1 MDIILNILHWWF
13 FDFYLTTV
21 VFCFAL
27 VGLTF
32 FTRLDYI
39 LENVTYIIGSLPD
52 DNTTAIKLKK
62 KLEIIKNSEVK
73 KFTFREKLIF
83 LKSCVN
89 VFIPFYRFFYTIYIV
104 SMGFMDISNRVSEE
118 EIQSIFGEIQEEDRS
133 KEIHKA
139 HKKYMKNKTVVD
151 KAYDSLKDSTKKA
164 ISEMDGEKFAET
176 LGYIDK
182 KNKEAKQTHSED
194 EYIDI

>member
-13 FDFYLTTV
+13 FDFYLTTA

-39 LENVTYIIGSLPD
+39 LENVGYIIKSLPD
-52 DNTTAIKLKK
+52 NNSTAIKLKK
-62 KLEIIKNSEVK
+62 KFDFVENSEVK

-83 LKSCVN
+83 LKSCLN
-89 VFIPFYRFFYTIYIV
+89 VFIPFYRFVYTIHIV
-104 SMGFMDISNRVSEE
+104 SMGFIDLSKKLSKEKIENIFEQ
-118 EIQSIFGEIQEEDRS
+118 IQKEDRS
-133 KEIHKA
+133 KNIKIA
-139 HKKYMKNKTVVD
+139 HKKYMKNKAEID
-151 KAYDSLKDSTKKA
+151 NAYDSLKESTKKA

-182 KNKEAKQTHSED
+182 KNQQAKQTHSED